1 MLFPHEPYD
10 QSDVISEKKIVK
22 TIPFDTQNGNS
33 IDLNF
38 LKELKKGSYSF
49 IITALDIKKDT
60 ITYESQFNLDSKVD
74 IRSKEELFTYKID
87 SKSNDFVTIEFQSEV
102 PNLYIT
108 TRAYENDKK
117 YYFATIQLVNGMG
130 ILKFKEVVDVVS
142 STSCLRTAISKNFGE
157 ELSGD
162 CGHCSVCDAKTHN
175 IKDPYKLDLNQFG
188 HDFLETMDRNN
199 LKVSTTIEV
208 LAGSKTMSI
217 KIANLQKD
225 KNYGKYSIY

>member
-130 ILKFKEVVDVVS
+130 ILKVNKTRNQEKDYYYHFVS
-142 STSCLRTAISKNFGE
+142 FYEK
-157 ELSGD
+157 LSIFF
-162 CGHCSVCDAKTHN
+162 C
-175 IKDPYKLDLNQFG
+175 YK
-188 HDFLETMDRNN
+188 
-199 LKVSTTIEV
+199 S
-208 LAGSKTMSI
+208 
-217 KIANLQKD
+217 
-225 KNYGKYSIY
+225 